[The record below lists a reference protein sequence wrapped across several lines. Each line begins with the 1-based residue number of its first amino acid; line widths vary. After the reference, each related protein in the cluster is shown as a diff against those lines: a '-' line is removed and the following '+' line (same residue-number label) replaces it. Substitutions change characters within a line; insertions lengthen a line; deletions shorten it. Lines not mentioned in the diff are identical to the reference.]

1 MSLSGAVQP
10 AGLQRADEIVSRL
23 ERIPFS
29 GFHWNI
35 FITLGLAN
43 IFDGF
48 DTIAI
53 GVTLA
58 VIFTTLHIGFVN
70 AGILISISGIGG
82 LIGALLSGV
91 LGDKFGRKSVL
102 IGAMLVFGL
111 GSIACT
117 FSNDFNSLMTFRS
130 IQGLGLGA
138 TLPIAAVL
146 FNEFVR
152 GKTRG
157 LTAGGYQGL
166 FTIGLIAVPFIGGGL
181 ISALG
186 GNLGWRV
193 LFGLGGIPALV
204 AIYAIWRLPES
215 VRWLVDK
222 GRTEEAERIVARMER
237 QFPEGELP
245 APAVTFQADVKPTRF
260 SEMFSPAYAHRT
272 MLTWLQFFMTL
283 MITGSL
289 GAWLPTEYQQ
299 VSHVAPSFALVL
311 AGFTGLGTLVGG
323 YLFVLLTDKVGRKPL
338 FAIGFTISLLGGLFG
353 MIGVG
358 FLHHTSWPVMF
369 TAGLLLWMG
378 GAVNNLGAYV
388 YVAELFPTRMRAWA
402 LATGNGANRV
412 AGLIVPTFVG
422 LLLASVLGIA
432 GVFAMLALAA
442 LIGLVVMLTMG
453 IETKQRVLEELS
465 V

>member
-1 MSLSGAVQP
+1 MNVSASMGEAVASRQ
-10 AGLQRADEIVSRL
+10 ADEIVARL
-23 ERIPFS
+23 ERVPFS
-29 GFHWNI
+29 RFHWNI
-35 FITLGLAN
+35 FVTLGLAN

-48 DTIAI
+48 DTVAI

-58 VIFTTLHIGFVN
+58 VIFSALHIGFVN
-70 AGILISISGIGG
+70 AGLLISVGGIGG
-82 LIGALLSGV
+82 LIGAVASGV

-102 IGAMLVFGL
+102 ISAMLLFGL
-111 GSIACT
+111 GSLACT
-117 FSNDFNSLMTFRS
+117 LAWDFPSLMIMRA

-152 GKTRG
+152 GKSRG

-166 FTIGLIAVPFIGGGL
+166 FTIGLIVVPFIGGGL
-181 ISALG
+181 IGALG
-186 GNLGWRV
+186 GDLGWRA
-193 LFGLGGIPALV
+193 LFAIGGIPALV

-222 GRTEEAERIVARMER
+222 GRFEEAERVVSRMEA
-237 QFPEGELP
+237 QFSSLPEPE
-245 APAVTFQADVKPTRF
+245 VRYRADVKPTRF
-260 SEMFSPAYAHRT
+260 GELFSRAYARRT
-272 MLTWLQFFMTL
+272 ILTWLQFSMTL
-283 MITGSL
+283 MITGAL

-299 VSHVAPSFALVL
+299 VSHVSPELALVL
-311 AGFTGLGTLVGG
+311 SGFTGLGTLVGG
-323 YLFVLLTDKVGRKPL
+323 YLFVLLTDRVGRKPL
-338 FAIGFTISLLGGLFG
+338 FALGFGIALVGGLFG

-358 FLHHTSWPVMF
+358 FLQLTSWPVLF

-388 YVAELFPTRMRAWA
+388 YIAELFPTRMRAWA
-402 LATGNGANRV
+402 LATGNGANRI
-412 AGLIVPTFVG
+412 AGLIVPTLVG

-432 GVFAMLALAA
+432 GVFGMLALAA
-442 LIGLVVMLTMG
+442 LIGLAVILTLG

-465 V
+465 A

>member
-1 MSLSGAVQP
+1 MSVSAAGQP
-10 AGLQRADEIVSRL
+10 AGIQRADEIVARL

-70 AGILISISGIGG
+70 AGLLISISGIGG
-82 LIGALLSGV
+82 LLGAVISGV
-91 LGDKFGRKSVL
+91 LGDKFGRKAVL

-117 FSNDFNSLMTFRS
+117 LSYDFTSLMMFRS

-157 LTAGGYQGL
+157 LT
-166 FTIGLIAVPFIGGGL
+166 
-181 ISALG
+181 
-186 GNLGWRV
+186 
-193 LFGLGGIPALV
+193 
-204 AIYAIWRLPES
+204 
-215 VRWLVDK
+215 
-222 GRTEEAERIVARMER
+222 
-237 QFPEGELP
+237 
-245 APAVTFQADVKPTRF
+245 
-260 SEMFSPAYAHRT
+260 
-272 MLTWLQFFMTL
+272 
-283 MITGSL
+283 
-289 GAWLPTEYQQ
+289 
-299 VSHVAPSFALVL
+299 
-311 AGFTGLGTLVGG
+311 
-323 YLFVLLTDKVGRKPL
+323 
-338 FAIGFTISLLGGLFG
+338 
-353 MIGVG
+353 
-358 FLHHTSWPVMF
+358 
-369 TAGLLLWMG
+369 
-378 GAVNNLGAYV
+378 
-388 YVAELFPTRMRAWA
+388 
-402 LATGNGANRV
+402 NRV

-432 GVFAMLALAA
+432 GVFGMLALAA